1 MPPGYTGGITLNGV
15 ENLRKFVENG
25 GVLICNKASS
35 DLPITYFD
43 LPVKNILQDVPSDS
57 FNSPGSLLR
66 MKYDISHPLT
76 YGLREDGM
84 AYFSGG
90 RVFEI
95 VTDSTD
101 TNGTNDNYSVHIVA
115 SYPDE
120 SLLISG
126 WLTGEDRIRTKA
138 AILEVT
144 FGEGK
149 IVQFG
154 FNFHN
159 RMQSYAN
166 FKLLFN
172 ALYYE

>member
-1 MPPGYTGGITLNGV
+1 M
-15 ENLRKFVENG
+15 
-25 GVLICNKASS
+25 
-35 DLPITYFD
+35 D
-43 LPVKNILQDVPSDS
+43 
-57 FNSPGSLLR
+57 
-66 MKYDISHPLT
+66 YDTSHPLT
-76 YGLREDGM
+76 YGLREKGM

-90 RVFEI
+90 RVFEV

-101 TNGTNDNYSVHIVA
+101 ANGTNDNYTVHIAA

-126 WLTGEDRIRTKA
+126 WLIGEDKIRKKA
-138 AILEVT
+138 AILDVT
-144 FGEGK
+144 YGDGK

-172 ALYYE
+172 VLYYE